1 MNQTSETGPRHATL
15 VLLITSISAFITPFN
30 GSAINIALPAIG
42 HEFAMDAI
50 TLSWVATSTLVATAV
65 FLVPLG
71 RLADIRGLKRTMVT
85 GLVVY
90 IFAAIFSAV
99 SFNMETLMASRVLQ
113 GLASAMIVSTSTA
126 LVVLAFPLSQRGRV
140 LGINVAFVYIGLSV
154 GPFLGGILTQAF
166 GWRSIFWL
174 IVLLLLAP
182 VILTLTLIRGEWA
195 AARGE
200 KFDLTGSIIYGIGVT
215 ALIMGFS
222 ELPGWTGFIVI
233 ILSILVL
240 AGFILW
246 ELHSKDPVLNISL
259 FINNRAFGFS
269 NLAALINYAA
279 TFAITF
285 LLSLHLQYINS
296 MTPADAGMVLLAM
309 PIMQTIFS
317 PLAGRLSDRIEPRLL
332 ASIGMG
338 LNVAGLFMLIF
349 LNEGLPLYYIIISLI
364 ILGLGFALFAS
375 PNTNS
380 VMSSVDRQSLS
391 IASATLATMRLI
403 GQMLSMGVT
412 MMVLAVFIGH
422 VQIAP
427 PVFPQLQSSIRACF
441 VIFTVLCFGGIF
453 ASLARGQLRKP

>member
-1 MNQTSETGPRHATL
+1 MSQPSETGPGHATL

-71 RLADIRGLKRTMVT
+71 RLADIRGLKKTMVT

-90 IFAAIFSAV
+90 IFAAIFSAL

-182 VILTLTLIRGEWA
+182 IILTLTLIRGEWA

-222 ELPGWTGFIVI
+222 ELPGWTGFIAI

-240 AGFILW
+240 IGFVLW
-246 ELHSKDPVLNISL
+246 ELRASEPVLNIAL

-279 TFAITF
+279 TFAVTF
-285 LLSLHLQYINS
+285 LLSLHLQYLNN
-296 MTPADAGMVLLAM
+296 MTPASAGIVLLAM

-317 PLAGRLSDRIEPRLL
+317 PMAGRLSDRIEPRLL

-349 LNEGLPLYYIIISLI
+349 LNERLPLYYIIISLI
-364 ILGLGFALFAS
+364 ILGLGFALFSS

-441 VIFTVLCFGGIF
+441 AIFTVLCFGGIF

>member
-1 MNQTSETGPRHATL
+1 MSQPSETGPGHATL

-182 VILTLTLIRGEWA
+182 VILTLTLIKGEWA

-200 KFDLTGSIIYGIGVT
+200 RFDLTGSVIYGIGIT
-215 ALIMGFS
+215 ALILGFS
-222 ELPGWTGFIVI
+222 ELPDRTGFIAI
-233 ILSILVL
+233 ILSILML
-240 AGFILW
+240 AGFVLW
-246 ELHSKDPVLNISL
+246 ELRASEPVLNIAL

-279 TFAITF
+279 TFAVTF
-285 LLSLHLQYINS
+285 LLSLHLQYINN
-296 MTPADAGMVLLAM
+296 MTPASAGIVLLAM

-317 PLAGRLSDRIEPRLL
+317 PMAGRLSDRIEPRLL
-332 ASIGMG
+332 ASTGMG

-349 LNEGLPLYYIIISLI
+349 LNDRLSLYYIIISLI
-364 ILGLGFALFAS
+364 ILGLGFALFSS

-380 VMSSVDRQSLS
+380 VMSSVDKQSLS

-441 VIFTVLCFGGIF
+441 AIFTVLCFGGIF

>member
-1 MNQTSETGPRHATL
+1 MSQPSETGPGHATL

-222 ELPGWTGFIVI
+222 ELPGWRGFIAI

-240 AGFILW
+240 VGFVLW
-246 ELHSKDPVLNISL
+246 ELRASEPVLNIAL

-279 TFAITF
+279 TFAVTF
-285 LLSLHLQYINS
+285 LLSLHLQYINN
-296 MTPADAGMVLLAM
+296 MTPASAGIVLLAM

-317 PLAGRLSDRIEPRLL
+317 PMAGRLSDRIEPRLL

-349 LNEGLPLYYIIISLI
+349 LNDRLSCKSSETYWTPKEVITRSQCAARVCRK
-364 ILGLGFALFAS
+364 ILQKRL
-375 PNTNS
+375 
-380 VMSSVDRQSLS
+380 SSFHEAQ
-391 IASATLATMRLI
+391 
-403 GQMLSMGVT
+403 
-412 MMVLAVFIGH
+412 
-422 VQIAP
+422 
-427 PVFPQLQSSIRACF
+427 
-441 VIFTVLCFGGIF
+441 
-453 ASLARGQLRKP
+453 RK

>member
-1 MNQTSETGPRHATL
+1 MSQPSETGPGHATL

-85 GLVVY
+85 GLVIY

-200 KFDLTGSIIYGIGVT
+200 NFDLTGSIIYGIGVT

-240 AGFILW
+240 VGFVLW
-246 ELHSKDPVLNISL
+246 ELRASEPVLNIAL

-279 TFAITF
+279 TFAVTF
-285 LLSLHLQYINS
+285 LLSLHLQYVNN
-296 MTPADAGMVLLAM
+296 MTPASAGIVLLAM

-317 PLAGRLSDRIEPRLL
+317 PMAGRLSDRIEPRLL

-338 LNVAGLFMLIF
+338 LNAAGLFMLIF